1 MLRMIAKLLKVL
13 NSDTEP
19 GQISLAFCF
28 AMIVGFTPLVSL
40 HNLLLI
46 FLVLLLRVN
55 LSAFILG
62 WAFFSGIAYLLD
74 PLFHSFGLSVLGA
87 RILEGF
93 WTALYNITLFRP
105 AKFNNSI
112 LTGSLI
118 TSLILFVPLLLLSN
132 LGVRRYRDS
141 VLSWIRK
148 TRVMQTLKANKFYAV
163 YQNVSGWGGTS

>member
-28 AMIVGFTPLVSL
+28 AMTVGFTPLASL
-40 HNLLLI
+40 HNLLII

-74 PLFHSFGLSVLGA
+74 PLFHSIGLSVLGA

-93 WTALYNITLFRP
+93 WTALYNITLFRL

-112 LTGSLI
+112 LMGSLI
-118 TSLILFVPLLLLSN
+118 TSLILFVPLLLFSN
-132 LGVRRYRDS
+132 SGIRRYRDS

-148 TRVMQTLKANKFYAV
+148 TRIMQALKANKFYGI
-163 YQNVSGWGGTS
+163 YQNVSGWGGRS